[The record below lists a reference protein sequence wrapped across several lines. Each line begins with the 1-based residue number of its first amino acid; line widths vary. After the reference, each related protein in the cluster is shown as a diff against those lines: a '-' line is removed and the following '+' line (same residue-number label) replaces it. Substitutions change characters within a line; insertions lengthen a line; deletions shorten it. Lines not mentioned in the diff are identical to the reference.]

1 MPTDAE
7 RDAAEIERQIKAIHE
22 SRADVLDLP
31 VTPFG
36 RNAELAARERK
47 VQELVEALGR
57 YAEHKAGCKEN
68 SSYEP
73 RTCGLDDTRS
83 ALAAA
88 RGKK

>member
-47 VQELVEALGR
+47 VQELVEA
-57 YAEHKAGCKEN
+57 AEKFHANRPFSIRNGEDGLALVAALKALTEG
-68 SSYEP
+68 
-73 RTCGLDDTRS
+73 
-83 ALAAA
+83 
-88 RGKK
+88 